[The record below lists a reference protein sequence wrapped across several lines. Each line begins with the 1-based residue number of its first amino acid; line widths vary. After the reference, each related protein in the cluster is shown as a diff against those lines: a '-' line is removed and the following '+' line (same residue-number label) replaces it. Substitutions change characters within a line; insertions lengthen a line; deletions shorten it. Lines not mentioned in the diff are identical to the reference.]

1 MKIDLVLLRGRAEQQ
16 IEFYR
21 ELLSALDDNNRTNAG
36 IMHAWGIIAN
46 VSGGDWTKQDE
57 GWQAAAASFRDTY
70 LPSAKESQASNF
82 RWMRIEDHEELQKA
96 RQILSALGICKH
108 GNCYDNRGDCGCG
121 V

>member
-21 ELLSALDDNNRTNAG
+21 ELLSALDDNDRTNAG

-46 VSGGDWTKQDE
+46 VSGGDWTKQDS

-70 LPSAKESQASNF
+70 LAQAQQSPAAEF
-82 RWMRIEDHEELQKA
+82 RWMRVEDHDELQKA
-96 RQILSALGICKH
+96 REILKALGVCKH
-108 GNCYDNRGDCGCG
+108 GNALHEADCGCG